1 MTTNQL
7 QIQDIEQRWARLI
20 SQRNEHYN
28 LVLNTVAR
36 EQQTAVIEELN
47 QSMDYEAYFDAM
59 EAELR
64 VLDPNH
70 PCLSENQTTN

>member
-20 SQRNEHYN
+20 AQRSEHYN
-28 LVLNTVAR
+28 MVLNTVAR
-36 EQQTAVIEELN
+36 EQQLAVIEELN
-47 QSMDYEAYFDAM
+47 QSMDYEAHFDAM

-70 PCLSENQTTN
+70 FYLAENQTTD